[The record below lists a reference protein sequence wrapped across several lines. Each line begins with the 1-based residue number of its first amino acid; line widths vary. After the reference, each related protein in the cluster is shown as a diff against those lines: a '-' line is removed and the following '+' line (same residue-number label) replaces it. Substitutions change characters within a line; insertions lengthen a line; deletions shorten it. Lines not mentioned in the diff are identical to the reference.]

1 MTTQT
6 MTDRD
11 HDLTEDDKVVLEVF
25 REEEQVSPLLIRN
38 LTGLEK
44 GEVNTALT
52 RLSRRGYVKQRVRG
66 LYKYVG
72 EEDPEDV

>member
-1 MTTQT
+1 MTSQT
-6 MTDRD
+6 MADRD
-11 HDLTEDDKVVLEVF
+11 HDLTEDDEAVLEVL
-25 REEEQVSPLLIRN
+25 RDEKQVNPLLIRK

-66 LYKYVG
+66 LYQYVEG
-72 EEDPEDV
+72 DGDD

>member
-1 MTTQT
+1 MTSQT
-6 MTDRD
+6 MADRD
-11 HDLTEDDKVVLEVF
+11 HDLTEDDEAVLEVL
-25 REEEQVSPLLIRN
+25 RDEKQVNPLLIRR

-66 LYKYVG
+66 LYQYVED
-72 EEDPEDV
+72 EE